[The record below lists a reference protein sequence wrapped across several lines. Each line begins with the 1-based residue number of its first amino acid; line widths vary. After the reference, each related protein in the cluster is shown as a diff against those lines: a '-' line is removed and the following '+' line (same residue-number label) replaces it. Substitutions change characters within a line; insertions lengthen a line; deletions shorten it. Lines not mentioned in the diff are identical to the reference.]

1 MADDLGIRLEIN
13 FEEYGKVNS
22 KLQKLLG
29 QLQQNNKLVIQIDN
43 DSISNAIINIESQ
56 LNALKNQMYMSLNID
71 TTNLGENIDNIRN
84 QIKELNGEI
93 NKVKSSQGA
102 TSQDN
107 EYLPNLKSKMH
118 EFSKDSFL
126 DEMLKSTNEHFKPI
140 NKSIGESITSTRVL
154 INMTHALGGSTAML
168 TTQLFKLK
176 AQQLLVAAS
185 SVAMQAA
192 ITMGISVGISLL
204 SSFIDKVM
212 NADKHLK
219 EFNKNITQSTKD
231 TAKSISDV
239 ENLMKQS
246 DKLQIDISNSKSEE
260 ERNKFKKE
268 LIEVQKNIADIMPET
283 VSDFSDENEA
293 IAANNDLIA
302 EQLELKKKRKILEA
316 EEFFDKNKN
325 IEAQAEEYKRLKD
338 ELEELELAKANGQ
351 KTITRTIKGKDE
363 LTGEER
369 EYTIDVDVNT
379 ALDAK
384 YKRMEEISEIVSQAN
399 TLTLFLNKYSGT
411 SRDLIKLET
420 DEIKKNTYAKK
431 ENQYSMSAEPF
442 EKLAKSFMDTKNV
455 LAELNKAQ
463 DEYSNNSKYSESTLN
478 SLLEKFPELLNYLN
492 DEKALHGEIDKKI
505 QEQKSET
512 ENAYKKMIMASDKYY
527 QNNIGGIDKLEDRLK
542 QHGITLSKGQREE
555 LQNAKN
561 LAEAKIAVEQELVL
575 NLNDLWGKYYKIQG
589 DIFESMKLPDDDWA
603 DTLLKGTKASSLA
616 KEGEGKDIYSQIQE
630 LTEQLQKS
638 KEVFD
643 EIGAE
648 IKVPYFSSGDIDNS
662 NSKTIDNSN
671 SKKEIEDINL
681 KTDRYKQ
688 LNDAIQDVQNQ
699 IESYQQI
706 NDRVY
711 NQEKINNLEKEID
724 LLNKKQGLY
733 KQLNEEQL
741 KERVELKGSLGNQG
755 VKFGS
760 RGEITN
766 YQQILSSKQSW
777 ANSLSGEAK
786 ENAKKQVENL
796 QEEMNKYL
804 DLTFK
809 TYVESGKAIKEIDKL
824 KEDIRKQQLE
834 IKIKIHDTGAEKIKK
849 EIDDVQYKLDILDIT
864 DKENY
869 KVRAELIN
877 EIIYKEK
884 EERDYRLKVIED
896 LENQL
901 KSVKEN
907 SDQWTLINETT
918 DRYKQNIKDLN
929 ISILN
934 HTESLKRQNE
944 EILGFVKSVEDKII
958 EIIRKNYEEQ
968 QKLAK
973 ESKQKEMKLED
984 ERHKKRLENLEKEKQ
999 GLIDIVDL
1007 QLKELE
1013 EKISKDEYDKKLE
1026 NLQKERNTL
1035 QQKYDSLALVDT
1047 IQGRAMREGL
1057 LKDLNDLDEKIEE
1070 EKYKRNNELK
1080 KKELEE
1086 LKKNYSKDVDEKKKA
1101 EDKKYEDKKQK
1112 LEEEMKEIDKYYEGR
1127 LEKDNLYREVR
1138 QVINSGLISDV
1149 KGNLIDLNIAI
1160 EEYENKWGEGLSALG
1175 NKIKTELIDNL
1186 EKVRELLKDGVLE
1199 KINNNISES
1208 NDSNI
1213 SQGKKKVYAM
1223 SNDRA
1228 VNDYTNA
1235 KEAFDGNDYEVIDIS
1250 KMSEEEIK
1258 RIRINIGDV
1267 IVGVAEDKFKNNDTN
1282 SIADKIPI
1290 GKNTEKTKEEIS
1302 KYLKKRSYMR
1312 SGFIAESQLAVPYR
1326 STSNFEAVLNTSQI
1340 NELTKRTV
1348 SQTASNC
1355 IPYSLLDS
1363 MNHSSNSGYSRG
1375 IEIDKLINIEGNA
1388 TSDIIPKIE
1397 QAGNNAIEKLYQ
1409 KMKGLGHI

>member
-1 MADDLGIRLEIN
+1 MADDLGIRLQIN
-13 FEEYGKVNS
+13 FEEYSKVNS
-22 KLQKLLG
+22 KLQKLLS

-71 TTNLGENIDNIRN
+71 TTNLGENIANIRN

-93 NKVKSSQGA
+93 NKVKSSQGT

-107 EYLPNLKSKMH
+107 EYLSNLKSKMY
-118 EFSKDSFL
+118 EFAKDSFL
-126 DEMLKSTNEHFKPI
+126 DNMLKQMREDANGSGQSISNLTNQLYRL
-140 NKSIGESITSTRVL
+140 TSQQ
-154 INMTHALGGSTAML
+154 ML
-168 TTQLFKLK
+168 TK
-176 AQQLLVAAS
+176 AS
-185 SVAMQAA
+185 SIAMQGA
-192 ITMGISVGISLL
+192 ITMAVSIGVSLL
-204 SSFIDKVM
+204 SSFIDKVV

-219 EFNKNITQSTKD
+219 EFNKNITESAKES
-231 TAKSISDV
+231 AKSVSDV

-260 ERNKFKKE
+260 ERNKLNKE

-283 VSDFSDENEA
+283 VSDFTDENEA
-293 IAANNDLIA
+293 IAANNNLIR
-302 EQLELKKKRKILEA
+302 EQINLKNEKMVQDA
-316 EEFFDKNKN
+316 YEFFNKNKN
-325 IEAQAEEYKRLKD
+325 IEVEIKRYHELKKETEELKAAQARGENVIIGKRYD
-338 ELEELELAKANGQ
+338 
-351 KTITRTIKGKDE
+351 D
-363 LTGEER
+363 LTGKEEDYVEVR
-369 EYTIDVDVNT
+369 NVNKKINKNF
-379 ALDAK
+379 DDMDDIAK
-384 YKRMEEISEIVSQAN
+384 KVSQAN
-399 TLTLFLNKYSGT
+399 FFINNANRVLGEKKEYFS
-411 SRDLIKLET
+411 LET
-420 DEIKKNTYAKK
+420 DEIKENTKAKEENSNQTQQQAQEELNLAKEIQNTKSQIKDVNSVLEEHGKTGKWNADSLLKLSETYPQLLNLIGDDKALTQELIKIKDDLKNEAFKRVYSEIDATKEILKAYGLDVEQFATAEQAKTQIAQTEAGERLKIYKSQMGDIEDEMKQLEEKKQRQDGHLSEPEQERLNSLTRGAMYLGAQSGK
-431 ENQYSMSAEPF
+431 EELHINNSIDKYFDLINKVKGAESLLNDTRPNNQYSS
-442 EKLAKSFMDTKNV
+442 V
-455 LAELNKAQ
+455 
-463 DEYSNNSKYSESTLN
+463 
-478 SLLEKFPELLNYLN
+478 
-492 DEKALHGEIDKKI
+492 
-505 QEQKSET
+505 
-512 ENAYKKMIMASDKYY
+512 
-527 QNNIGGIDKLEDRLK
+527 
-542 QHGITLSKGQREE
+542 
-555 LQNAKN
+555 
-561 LAEAKIAVEQELVL
+561 
-575 NLNDLWGKYYKIQG
+575 
-589 DIFESMKLPDDDWA
+589 
-603 DTLLKGTKASSLA
+603 
-616 KEGEGKDIYSQIQE
+616 
-630 LTEQLQKS
+630 
-638 KEVFD
+638 
-643 EIGAE
+643 
-648 IKVPYFSSGDIDNS
+648 
-662 NSKTIDNSN
+662 
-671 SKKEIEDINL
+671 KEIEDINL

-711 NQEKINNLEKEID
+711 NQEKINNLEKEIG
-724 LLNKKQGLY
+724 LLNKKQDLY

-786 ENAKKQVENL
+786 ENAKKQVQNL

-809 TYVESGKAIKEIDKL
+809 TYVESGKSIKEIDKL
-824 KEDIRKQQLE
+824 KEDIKKQQLE

-1175 NKIKTELIDNL
+1175 DKIKTELIDNL
-1186 EKVRELLKDGVLE
+1186 EKVRELLKDGILE
-1199 KINNNISES
+1199 KINNNISEP

-1312 SGFIAESQLAVPYR
+1312 SGFIAESQLVSPYR

-1348 SQTASNC
+1348 SQTASNF

-1363 MNHSSNSGYSRG
+1363 MNPSSNQGYSRG